1 MTMKL
6 RNLLLLLAT
15 TLAFVACK
23 KTSEPATTPSD
34 YRFDVVMTQ
43 AERITEDEGITFE
56 QNQFMLMFTN
66 EEQGQLSLL
75 IQCEEYE
82 TSLSAGTYS
91 YSRGSLIGCLFLTT
105 DERSYTFAGGS
116 VDVALTERVY
126 TIDATLTDANGNK
139 YHFTYEGE
147 ISNMIEE
154 DNYFV
159 NAELKSAARLLPEQK
174 YEISEGDLGIA
185 FTHNT
190 YALGLVFTPEQGSEI
205 LNAGTYSV
213 TLGNLKIEECVYAN
227 SMNPNE
233 QYSFSGGEIK
243 VEGDIDGYIFDIVLT
258 DAEGRVFKFS
268 YEGVVTCMMTRFE
281 NAECISRCEGYV
293 DGPDAY
299 NYVIKFGRYL
309 ESSIDNP
316 LLICFQL
323 CIYGQK
329 VDKSAEG
336 YYRVP
341 NGKYT
346 FDKENFA
353 KSGTIY
359 GDNSYS
365 YVYINGTEVLLDDAT
380 LEVTDEDA
388 TLSATILRVNHGNT
402 DEIEYYFRHEGDI
415 LASEGEEFKA
425 QFSE

>member
-1 MTMKL
+1 MRL

-15 TLAFVACK
+15 ALAFVACK
-23 KTSEPATTPSD
+23 KTQEPATKPSE
-34 YRFDVVMTQ
+34 YLFDIKMTQ
-43 AERITEDEGITFE
+43 AERITEIEEEGITFE
-56 QNQFMLMFTN
+56 QNQFMVLFTN

-75 IQCEEYE
+75 IQGEENE

-126 TIDATLTDANGNK
+126 TIDATLTDANGYK

-154 DNYFV
+154 DKYFV
-159 NAELKSAARLLPEQK
+159 NAELKSAVRLLPEQK

-185 FTHNT
+185 FTHST

-268 YEGVVTCMMTRFE
+268 YEGVVTCMMTRFV

-309 ESSIDNP
+309 ELSSDNP

-341 NGKYT
+341 NGTYT

-365 YVYINGTEVLLDDAT
+365 YVYINGTEVLLNDAT
-380 LEVTDEDA
+380 LEVTDEGA
-388 TLSATILRVNHGNT
+388 TLSATILRVDHGNT
-402 DEIEYYFRHEGDI
+402 DEIEYYFTYEGDI

-425 QFSE
+425 QYSE

>member
-1 MTMKL
+1 MKL

-23 KTSEPATTPSD
+23 KTSEPATKPSD

-43 AERITEDEGITFE
+43 AERITEDEGISFE

-75 IQCEEYE
+75 IQGEQNE

-309 ESSIDNP
+309 E
-316 LLICFQL
+316 
-323 CIYGQK
+323 
-329 VDKSAEG
+329 
-336 YYRVP
+336 
-341 NGKYT
+341 
-346 FDKENFA
+346 
-353 KSGTIY
+353 
-359 GDNSYS
+359 
-365 YVYINGTEVLLDDAT
+365 
-380 LEVTDEDA
+380 
-388 TLSATILRVNHGNT
+388 
-402 DEIEYYFRHEGDI
+402 
-415 LASEGEEFKA
+415 
-425 QFSE
+425 